1 MINKEKNIMLYIE
14 DILESI
20 DKIEEYIGEIKE

>member
-1 MINKEKNIMLYIE
+1 MLYIE

-20 DKIEEYIGEIKE
+20 DKIEEYIGKIKEEYFYRNT